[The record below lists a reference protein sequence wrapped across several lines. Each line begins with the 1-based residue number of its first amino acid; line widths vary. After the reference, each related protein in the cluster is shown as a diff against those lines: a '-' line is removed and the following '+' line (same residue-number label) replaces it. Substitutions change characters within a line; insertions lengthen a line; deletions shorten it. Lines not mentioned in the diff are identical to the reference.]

1 MSLMRNR
8 SVRRAGSM
16 PALSLVLI
24 APWVALAGCGPKAVR
39 GGPGTDNPQLDKPA
53 MSVTLDLADIEY
65 LVGQNTKALS
75 GSALWTK
82 TIIRA
87 PAPPTVAIWPI
98 QNATSQHIDDQLAAI
113 LSSVETFLV
122 NSADVRM
129 VSRESQQQLIE
140 ELRSRQA
147 DIYDPATIGKLGR
160 QLGAQYFVTGKV
172 TSVEER
178 FRRTRRVQYSLIL
191 QVLEVETGR
200 IVFQNEASRSK
211 ALKG

>member
-1 MSLMRNR
+1 MSFTGNR
-8 SVRRAGSM
+8 AVQRMGSGL
-16 PALSLVLI
+16 ALLLVLI
-24 APWVALAGCGPKAVR
+24 AIVAALAGCGPKAVR

-65 LVGQNTKALS
+65 LVSENTKALS
-75 GSALWTK
+75 GSALWNK
-82 TIIRA
+82 TILRA
-87 PAPPTVAIWPI
+87 PVPPTVAIWPI

-129 VSRESQQQLIE
+129 VSRESQQQLVE

-147 DIYDPATIGKLGR
+147 DIYDPATIGRLGR

>member
-1 MSLMRNR
+1 
-8 SVRRAGSM
+8 M
-16 PALSLVLI
+16 PALPLVLI
-24 APWVALAGCGPKAVR
+24 AMMVTLAGCGPKAVR
-39 GGPGTDNPQLDKPA
+39 GGPGTDNPQLDEPA

-65 LVGQNTKALS
+65 LVSENTKALS
-75 GSALWTK
+75 ASALWNK
-82 TIIRA
+82 TILRA
-87 PAPPTVAIWPI
+87 PVPPTVAIWPM
-98 QNATSQHIDDQLAAI
+98 QNATSQHIDDQLATI
-113 LSSVETFLV
+113 LSSLETFLV
-122 NSADVRM
+122 NSSDVRM

-147 DIYDPATIGKLGR
+147 DIYDPQTIGKLGR

-178 FRRTRRVQYSLIL
+178 LRRTRRVQYSLIL
-191 QVLEVETGR
+191 QVLEVETAR

>member
-1 MSLMRNR
+1 MDLMRNR
-8 SVRRAGSM
+8 NLRQVCSN
-16 PALSLVLI
+16 PALSLVL
-24 APWVALAGCGPKAVR
+24 VAAAVTLIGCGPKAVR

-53 MSVTLDLADIEY
+53 MSVILDRADIEY
-65 LVGQNTKALS
+65 LVGENTKALS
-75 GSALWTK
+75 ASALWNK
-82 TIIRA
+82 TIMRA
-87 PAPPTVAIWPI
+87 PTPPTVAIWPI
-98 QNATSQHIDDQLAAI
+98 QNTTSQHIDDQLAAM
-113 LSSVETFLV
+113 LSSVETYLV
-122 NSADVRM
+122 NSSDVRM
-129 VSRESQQQLIE
+129 VSRENQKELIE

-147 DIYDPATIGKLGR
+147 DIYDPQTIGKLGR

-178 FRRTRRVQYSLIL
+178 FRRTRRVQYALIL

>member
-1 MSLMRNR
+1 MDLIRNR
-8 SVRRAGSM
+8 NLRRVYFAS
-16 PALSLVLI
+16 ALSLLFI
-24 APWVALAGCGPKAVR
+24 AAVVTLNGCGPKAVR

-53 MSVTLDLADIEY
+53 MSVILDRADIEY
-65 LVGQNTKALS
+65 LVGENTKALS
-75 GSALWTK
+75 GSALWNK
-82 TIIRA
+82 TIMRA
-87 PAPPTVAIWPI
+87 PVPPTVAIWPI

-122 NSADVRM
+122 NSSDVRM

-147 DIYDPATIGKLGR
+147 DIYDPATIGRLGR

-178 FRRTRRVQYSLIL
+178 FRSTRRVQYALIL

-200 IVFQNEASRSK
+200 IVFQNEATRSK

>member
-1 MSLMRNR
+1 MDLVTNRNLRQVCSKPACSL
-8 SVRRAGSM
+8 
-16 PALSLVLI
+16 LLI
-24 APWVALAGCGPKAVR
+24 AAAVTLSGCGPRAVR
-39 GGPGTDNPQLDKPA
+39 GGPGTDNPQLDNPA

-65 LVGQNTKALS
+65 LVSQNTKALS
-75 GSALWTK
+75 GSSLWNK
-82 TIIRA
+82 TIMRA
-87 PAPPTVAIWPI
+87 PVPPTVAIWPI

-122 NSADVRM
+122 NSSDVRM
-129 VSRESQQQLIE
+129 VSRESQRQLIE

-147 DIYDPATIGKLGR
+147 DIFDPQTIGKLGR

-178 FRRTRRVQYSLIL
+178 FRRTRRVQYALIL
-191 QVLEVETGR
+191 QVLEVETAR

>member
-1 MSLMRNR
+1 MGIMKNRNL
-8 SVRRAGSM
+8 RRVCSM
-16 PALSLVLI
+16 PALSLL
-24 APWVALAGCGPKAVR
+24 LAAAVVTLTGCGPRAVR
-39 GGPGTDNPQLDKPA
+39 GGPGTDNPQLDRPA

-65 LVGQNTKALS
+65 LVGENTKALS
-75 GSALWTK
+75 GSALWNK
-82 TIIRA
+82 TIMRA
-87 PAPPTVAIWPI
+87 PVPPTVAIWPI

-122 NSADVRM
+122 NSSDVRM

-147 DIYDPATIGKLGR
+147 DIYDPQTIGKLGR

-178 FRRTRRVQYSLIL
+178 FRSTRRVQYALIL
-191 QVLEVETGR
+191 QVLEVETAR

>member
-1 MSLMRNR
+1 
-8 SVRRAGSM
+8 
-16 PALSLVLI
+16 
-24 APWVALAGCGPKAVR
+24 
-39 GGPGTDNPQLDKPA
+39 

-65 LVGQNTKALS
+65 LVSENTKALS
-75 GSALWTK
+75 ASPLWTK
-82 TIIRA
+82 TIMRA

-98 QNATSQHIDDQLAAI
+98 RNATSQHIDDQLAAI
-113 LSSVETFLV
+113 LSSIETFLV

-129 VSRESQQQLIE
+129 VSRENQRELIE

-147 DIYDPATIGKLGR
+147 DIFDPATIGKLGR

-191 QVLEVETGR
+191 QVLEVETAR

>member
-1 MSLMRNR
+1 MGFMTNRNLLQSRSLF
-8 SVRRAGSM
+8 
-16 PALSLVLI
+16 ALSLALI
-24 APWVALAGCGPKAVR
+24 AAVVTATGCGPKAVR

-53 MSVTLDLADIEY
+53 MSVTLDRADIEY
-65 LVGQNTKALS
+65 LVSENTKALS
-75 GSALWTK
+75 GSAIWNK
-82 TIIRA
+82 TIMRA
-87 PAPPTVAIWPI
+87 PTPPTVAIWPI

-122 NSADVRM
+122 NSSHVRM

-147 DIYDPATIGKLGR
+147 DIYDPQTIGRLGR

-172 TSVEER
+172 SSVEER

-191 QVLEVETGR
+191 QVLEVETGL

>member
-1 MSLMRNR
+1 MCFMTNRNLQQ
-8 SVRRAGSM
+8 AGFV
-16 PALSLVLI
+16 PALSLVL
-24 APWVALAGCGPKAVR
+24 VAAAVTLSGCGPKAMR
-39 GGPGTDNPQLDKPA
+39 GGPGTDNPQLDNPA
-53 MSVTLDLADIEY
+53 MSVTLDHADIEY
-65 LVGQNTKALS
+65 LVSQNTKALS
-75 GSALWTK
+75 GSALWNK
-82 TIIRA
+82 TIMRA
-87 PAPPTVAIWPI
+87 PVPPTVAIWPI
-98 QNATSQHIDDQLAAI
+98 QNATSQHIDEQLAAI

-122 NSADVRM
+122 NSSDVRM
-129 VSRESQQQLIE
+129 VSRESQQQLIA
-140 ELRSRQA
+140 ELRSRPA

-178 FRRTRRVQYSLIL
+178 FRRTRRVQYALIL

>member
-1 MSLMRNR
+1 MSVMRNR
-8 SVRRAGSM
+8 RTQWAGIKFAS
-16 PALSLVLI
+16 SLVLI
-24 APWVALAGCGPKAVR
+24 ATVTALTGCGPKAVR

-75 GSALWTK
+75 SSALWTK
-82 TIIRA
+82 TIMRA

-98 QNATSQHIDDQLAAI
+98 RNATSQHIDDQLAAI
-113 LSSVETFLV
+113 LSSVETFIV

-129 VSRESQQQLIE
+129 VSRENQRELVD
-140 ELRSRQA
+140 ELRSRQV

-160 QLGAQYFVTGKV
+160 QLGAQYFVTGKIS
-172 TSVEER
+172 SVEER
-178 FRRTRRVQYSLIL
+178 FRSTRRVQYSLIL

-200 IVFQNEASRSK
+200 IVFQNEATRSK

>member
-1 MSLMRNR
+1 MGSMRNR
-8 SVRRAGSM
+8 SVWKAGLRL
-16 PALSLVLI
+16 ALSLVLI
-24 APWVALAGCGPKAVR
+24 AAAVTLFGCGPKAVR

-53 MSVTLDLADIEY
+53 MSVILDRADIEY
-65 LVGQNTKALS
+65 LVGENTKALS
-75 GSALWTK
+75 ASALWNK
-82 TIIRA
+82 TIMRA
-87 PAPPTVAIWPI
+87 PTPPTVAIWPI
-98 QNATSQHIDDQLAAI
+98 QNTTSQHIDDQLAAM
-113 LSSVETFLV
+113 LSSVETYLV
-122 NSADVRM
+122 NSSDVRM
-129 VSRESQQQLIE
+129 VSRENQKELIE

-147 DIYDPATIGKLGR
+147 DIYDPQTIGKLGR

-178 FRRTRRVQYSLIL
+178 FRRTRRVQYALIL

>member
-1 MSLMRNR
+1 MSFTGNR
-8 SVRRAGSM
+8 AVQRMGSGL
-16 PALSLVLI
+16 ALLLVLI
-24 APWVALAGCGPKAVR
+24 AIVAALAGCGPKAVR

-65 LVGQNTKALS
+65 LVSENTKALS
-75 GSALWTK
+75 GSALWNK
-82 TIIRA
+82 IILRA
-87 PAPPTVAIWPI
+87 PVPPTVAIWPI

-129 VSRESQQQLIE
+129 VSRESQQQLVE

-147 DIYDPATIGKLGR
+147 DIYDPATIGRLGR

>member
-1 MSLMRNR
+1 MDLMRNQNL
-8 SVRRAGSM
+8 RRACFTS
-16 PALSLVLI
+16 ALSLLLV
-24 APWVALAGCGPKAVR
+24 AAVVALNGCGPKAVR
-39 GGPGTDNPQLDKPA
+39 GGPGTGNPQLDKPA
-53 MSVTLDLADIEY
+53 MSVTLDRADIEY
-65 LVGQNTKALS
+65 LVGENTKALS
-75 GSALWTK
+75 GSALWNK

-87 PAPPTVAIWPI
+87 PTPPTVAIWPI

-113 LSSVETFLV
+113 LSSIETFLV
-122 NSADVRM
+122 NSSDVRM

-147 DIYDPATIGKLGR
+147 DIYDPATIGRLGR

-172 TSVEER
+172 SSVEER
-178 FRRTRRVQYSLIL
+178 FRSTRRVQYALVL

-200 IVFQNEASRSK
+200 IVFQNEATRSK

>member
-8 SVRRAGSM
+8 NVQRAGSM
-16 PALSLVLI
+16 PALPLVLI
-24 APWVALAGCGPKAVR
+24 AMMVTLAGCGPKAVR
-39 GGPGTDNPQLDKPA
+39 GGPGTDNPQLDEPA

-65 LVGQNTKALS
+65 LVSENTKALS
-75 GSALWTK
+75 ASSLWNK
-82 TIIRA
+82 TILRA
-87 PAPPTVAIWPI
+87 PVPPTVAIWPM

-113 LSSVETFLV
+113 LSSLETFLV
-122 NSADVRM
+122 NSSDVRM

-147 DIYDPATIGKLGR
+147 DIYDPQTIGKLGR

-178 FRRTRRVQYSLIL
+178 LRRTRRVQYSLIL
-191 QVLEVETGR
+191 QVLEVETAR

>member
-1 MSLMRNR
+1 MDLVRNQNL
-8 SVRRAGSM
+8 RRAYFTS
-16 PALSLVLI
+16 ALSLLLV
-24 APWVALAGCGPKAVR
+24 AAVVALNGCGAKAVR

-53 MSVTLDLADIEY
+53 MSVTLDRADIEY
-65 LVGQNTKALS
+65 LVGENTKALS
-75 GSALWTK
+75 GSALWNK
-82 TIIRA
+82 TIMRA
-87 PAPPTVAIWPI
+87 PTPPTVAIWPI

-122 NSADVRM
+122 NSSDVRM

-147 DIYDPATIGKLGR
+147 DIYDPATIGRLGR

-172 TSVEER
+172 SSVEER
-178 FRRTRRVQYSLIL
+178 FRSTRRVQYSLVL

-200 IVFQNEASRSK
+200 IVFQNEATRSK

>member
-1 MSLMRNR
+1 MSFMRNR
-8 SVRRAGSM
+8 NVHRAGSI
-16 PALSLVLI
+16 PALSLVLT
-24 APWVALAGCGPKAVR
+24 AMLVMLAGCGPKAVR

-65 LVGQNTKALS
+65 LVGENTKALS
-75 GSALWTK
+75 ASALWTK
-82 TIIRA
+82 TIMRA

-98 QNATSQHIDDQLAAI
+98 RNATSQHIDDQLAAI

-129 VSRESQQQLIE
+129 VSRENQRELIE
-140 ELRSRQA
+140 ELRSRQV

>member
-1 MSLMRNR
+1 MGIMKNRNL
-8 SVRRAGSM
+8 RRVCSM
-16 PALSLVLI
+16 HALSLL
-24 APWVALAGCGPKAVR
+24 LAAAVVTLTGCGPRAVR
-39 GGPGTDNPQLDKPA
+39 GGPGTDNPQLDRPA

-65 LVGQNTKALS
+65 LVGENTKALS
-75 GSALWTK
+75 GSALWNK
-82 TIIRA
+82 TIMRA
-87 PAPPTVAIWPI
+87 PVPPTVAIWPI

-122 NSADVRM
+122 NSSDVRM

-147 DIYDPATIGKLGR
+147 DIYDPQTIGKLGR

-178 FRRTRRVQYSLIL
+178 FRSTRRVQYALIL
-191 QVLEVETGR
+191 QVLEVETAR